1 MAVKFNTN
9 DASFLASV
17 GDARDFARFGG
28 LPQAALSG
36 RSNVGKSSL
45 INCLLGRKSLAR
57 VSSVPGKTITVNYY
71 TVGGKMLF
79 VDLPGYG
86 FAKRPAAEREKWS
99 RLTDG
104 FFTKNPASDSLK
116 LVLQLID
123 AAVGP
128 TPDDMMMVNYLRDA
142 GVPRVLVLTKT
153 DKLGS
158 RQREELSSRMSEAG
172 LSGETLI
179 PFSARTGEG
188 RDAVWRQ
195 IRSTLGV

>member
-9 DASFLASV
+9 DASFLSSV
-17 GDARDFARFGG
+17 GDARGFAGFGG

-71 TVGGKMLF
+71 KVGGKMLF

-142 GVPRVLVLTKT
+142 GVPRVIVLTKT
-153 DKLGS
+153 GKPSARRALLSHVGS
-158 RQREELSSRMSEAG
+158 RAV
-172 LSGETLI
+172 
-179 PFSARTGEG
+179 G
-188 RDAVWRQ
+188 RDAHPLLSPDRRGKRRRMAADPLDS
-195 IRSTLGV
+195 RSLNG

>member
-1 MAVKFNTN
+1 MAVKFSTN

-86 FAKRPAAEREKWS
+86 
-99 RLTDG
+99 
-104 FFTKNPASDSLK
+104 
-116 LVLQLID
+116 
-123 AAVGP
+123 
-128 TPDDMMMVNYLRDA
+128 
-142 GVPRVLVLTKT
+142 
-153 DKLGS
+153 
-158 RQREELSSRMSEAG
+158 SSRK
-172 LSGETLI
+172 TRR
-179 PFSARTGEG
+179 RT
-188 RDAVWRQ
+188 R
-195 IRSTLGV
+195 